1 LDYLQKVFAIMNSSL
16 PGTPPG
22 SDLPWAD
29 LPGLLAASESD
40 AVARDAVLTRLYPE
54 LKRIAESHM
63 RRERPDHTLQATAL
77 VSEFFLDVAR
87 NPAFTARTRGQFL
100 KLASVA
106 MRRLLVDYARSH
118 GAEKRGGHLLR
129 IDIDGLEVGCTSP
142 LAEVVAI
149 DELLEQLAVQDL
161 RMAQIVELRFFGG
174 LTNREI
180 ADALGINER
189 TVKRDWHVARAWL
202 YERVCDQRH
211 GQPGLGSR

>member
-1 LDYLQKVFAIMNSSL
+1 LDYLQKAFDIMNASL
-16 PGTPPG
+16 TGEPASG
-22 SDLPWAD
+22 DLPWAD
-29 LPGLLAASESD
+29 LPALLAASESD

-54 LKRIAESHM
+54 LKRIAEAHM

-77 VSEFFLDVAR
+77 VSEFFLEVAR
-87 NPAFTARTRGQFL
+87 NPAFTARTRSQFL

-106 MRRLLVDYARSH
+106 MRRLLVDYARSR

-129 IDIDGLEVGCTSP
+129 VDIEGLEVGRPSP

-149 DELLEQLAVQDL
+149 DELLEQLALQDA

-174 LTNREI
+174 LTNGEI

-202 YERVCDQRH
+202 YERISERRD
-211 GQPGLGSR
+211 GQAGLGGG